1 MIYGCGAQVCL
12 RGTFDPGEAISLIQA
27 QVAASARGGC
37 VRFQMHGAP
46 GGLRTSAVW
55 VRDLLAAVEIDDA
68 DGEGRGI
75 VGALGGK
82 LAHPFAHAVAGAEA
96 GQAYGGEGLRLT
108 ASPCQDHTSFARGGF
123 PVVASARCACILRN
137 VCSPREKGS
146 THEQT

>member
-27 QVAASARGGC
+27 QVAASSRGGC

-68 DGEGRGI
+68 DLPEG
-75 VGALGGK
+75 VSVD
-82 LAHPFAHAVAGAEA
+82 VAPRTSIENFLTLPERRTETTVETNEA
-96 GQAYGGEGLRLT
+96 GDVIRSTSIERDAL
-108 ASPCQDHTSFARGGF
+108 HTR
-123 PVVASARCACILRN
+123 
-137 VCSPREKGS
+137 
-146 THEQT
+146 